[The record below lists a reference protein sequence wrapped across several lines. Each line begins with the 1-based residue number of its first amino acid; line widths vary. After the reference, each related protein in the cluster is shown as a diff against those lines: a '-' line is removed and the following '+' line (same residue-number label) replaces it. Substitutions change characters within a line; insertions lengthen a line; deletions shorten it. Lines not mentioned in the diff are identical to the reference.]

1 MKKYKIIGG
10 EQLGERT
17 FTSQFL
23 VDEDGQVVASM
34 DEVITAMD
42 DALRL
47 RGEVIALRNGIEN
60 IRRWILKEK

>member
-10 EQLGERT
+10 DQLSETT

-23 VDEDGQVVASM
+23 VDEDGQVVAHM

-47 RGEVIALRNGIEN
+47 RAEVIALRNTIDN
-60 IRRWILKEK
+60 IAGRFNDG